1 MIDEKPEFRDLPA
14 VTEYLRRWSAGSP
27 EAISAV
33 FQELY
38 GELHRI
44 AERAISGERKDHT
57 LQATAIVHEAFLRFQ
72 RQRGAVQWE
81 SRGHFLAFAARV
93 MRQLLTDY
101 ARGRARLRRGG
112 GELTVHLDSEGLV
125 APSTPEGLL
134 DLDLALERLAKRD
147 PQKGTI
153 VELRFFAGLSR
164 EEIADVLGLSPV
176 TVSREWRRAKGWLLL
191 ELGAPPAAAA
201 EQGG

>member
-1 MIDEKPEFRDLPA
+1 MIDEKPNFQDLPA
-14 VTEYLRRWSAGSP
+14 VTEYLQRWSAGSP
-27 EAISAV
+27 EAIGAV
-33 FQELY
+33 FEELY

-44 AERAISGERKDHT
+44 AERAISGERRDHT

-72 RQRGAVQWE
+72 RQRGTVQWE

-112 GELTVHLDSEGLV
+112 GDVTVHLDSEGLV
-125 APSTPEGLL
+125 APATPEGLL
-134 DLDLALERLAKRD
+134 DLDLALDRLAKRD

-164 EEIADVLGLSPV
+164 EEIAEVLGLSPV

-191 ELGAPPAAAA
+191 ELGASPAAA
-201 EQGG
+201 ELDG

>member
-1 MIDEKPEFRDLPA
+1 MIDEKPDFRELPA

-27 EAISAV
+27 EAIAAV
-33 FQELY
+33 FEELY
-38 GELHRI
+38 GELHRL
-44 AERAISGERKDHT
+44 AERAIAGERRDHT

-72 RQRGAVQWE
+72 RQRGTVEWE

-112 GELTVHLDSEGLV
+112 GEVTVHLDAEGLWEP
-125 APSTPEGLL
+125 ATPEGFL
-134 DLDLALERLAKRD
+134 DLDLALEKLARRD

-164 EEIADVLGLSPV
+164 EEIAEVLGLSPV

-201 EQGG
+201 LDG